1 MRAILI
7 DPIER
12 KVTEVDHDGNYKQ
25 IYKLIGCQTFT
36 AVYIGDPPEEIPSD
50 PRRNAIFIDDEGLL
64 NNPRYFFIWRG
75 YPQPLAGKGLIL
87 GANEEGDSCSTNWT
101 VEQATAMVQYKELSV
116 QGFKTE
122 EGTTD
127 FFGHKAAMIR
137 TTPIFG
143 PPTTED
149 DNG

>member
-1 MRAILI
+1 MKAILI

-12 KVTEVDHDGNYKQ
+12 KVTEVDHDGDYKQ
-25 IYKLIGCQTFT
+25 ICKLIDCQTFT
-36 AVYIGDPPEEIPSD
+36 AVYIDGPPGDEDSG
-50 PRRNAIFIDDEGLL
+50 RNAIFIDDEGLL
-64 NNPRYFFIWRG
+64 NDPRYFFMWRG

-87 GANEEGDSCSTNWT
+87 GANEEADSCSTNWT
-101 VEQATAMVQYKELSV
+101 VEQVTAMVQYKELSV

-127 FFGHKAAMIR
+127 FFGRKAAMIK

-143 PPTTED
+143 PPTTE
-149 DNG
+149 N